1 MRDLIRKGYRLPF
14 LIYPDFFV
22 KPGKTFAV
30 AENYFASFFAF
41 SVCFK
46 GKYWEN
52 LGIA

>member
-1 MRDLIRKGYRLPF
+1 VILSAKVIGFRF

-22 KPGKTFAV
+22 KPGKTFA
-30 AENYFASFFAF
+30 AAINYFASFFAF